1 MRAPGLKP
9 KMSGVRQ
16 GDPIVDERVNH
27 AEGNERVKIGVK
39 RGKRGLGGVKLLK
52 TGGGVNELIGLSVAS
67 QAAPEQWAP
76 EITTAGGNAGPF
88 RNSHRHQG
96 RSAT

>member
-1 MRAPGLKP
+1 MMRAPGLKP
-9 KMSGVRQ
+9 QIFGVRQ
-16 GDPIVDERVNH
+16 GDPIVDERVSN

-52 TGGGVNELIGLSVAS
+52 T
-67 QAAPEQWAP
+67 EQWAQ